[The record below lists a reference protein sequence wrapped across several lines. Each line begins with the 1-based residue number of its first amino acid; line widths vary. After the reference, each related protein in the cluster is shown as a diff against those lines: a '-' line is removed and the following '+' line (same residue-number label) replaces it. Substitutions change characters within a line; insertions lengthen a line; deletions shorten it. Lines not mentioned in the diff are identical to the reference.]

1 MPSLP
6 VAARLLKLFTD
17 AALEAQMGR
26 QSATN
31 EALKALDGI
40 PARVRAA
47 GRRDEGTTASV
58 SDARETET
66 GSTRRGE
73 ATVDIAVHDRRASG
87 GSVTA

>member
-1 MPSLP
+1 MS
-6 VAARLLKLFTD
+6 
-17 AALEAQMGR
+17 R
-26 QSATN
+26 QRATQG
-31 EALKALDGI
+31 LDGI

-47 GRRDEGTTASV
+47 GRRAEGTTASV